1 MHPQLF
7 EVVVVLL
14 GSFGIVNGDKAAGL
28 VSSTSLS
35 PGDHE
40 TLSMRILLVASRDR
54 KIDTSQLEVR
64 RTTSVGST
72 LFMVILVLFILRIFY
87 IW

>member
-1 MHPQLF
+1 MRSCF

-14 GSFGIVNGDKAAGL
+14 GSFWIVHGDKAAGL